1 MGFQQAWDGFNRFR
15 DAAESGEGIEGGV
28 ARAVC
33 DAYAGQPAV
42 VNAATNATNPAFGAV
57 AREGCKPYWDG
68 PEGYDAPTAPSEES
82 PFEGG
87 QCINV
92 AYDVSVAWSFPGEP
106 AQSFTNTFTG
116 PIGLDVGSE
125 DLGGGSTR
133 YFGAIVFR
141 AGQFNEGRS
150 FAYQTNAEPENAL
163 SITGVARVDGN
174 TDDCGNP
181 DPVFVPSQPG
191 SPPAGTG
198 FGNPRDVGPP
208 GSPFVVTPRLPEL
221 GPDGPYFPVDT
232 PVGVEPYDPTNPDA
246 RPKSD
251 PPSVGP
257 PIDVDGA
264 GEVDVDPEDEDVKP
278 TLLGYRFE
286 VRDNSPQFQ
295 SVIPGTS
302 PRVYSRV
309 VGSVQLVLR
318 GENGTFYSD
327 NLQVTSQ
334 EGSIVKSHPALDV
347 VGCVYNVL
355 PSLEGLTLYEIRGKD
370 NDG

>member
-15 DAAESGEGIEGGV
+15 DAAKSGEGIEGGV

-33 DAYAGQPAV
+33 DAYAGRPDV
-42 VNAATNATNPAFGAV
+42 VNAATNVTNPAFGIV

-68 PEGYDAPTAPSEES
+68 PDGYTPPTEPGEGL

-87 QCINV
+87 QC
-92 AYDVSVAWSFPGEP
+92 PGVP
-106 AQSFTNTFTG
+106 YTVFRTRTSTSTG
-116 PIGLDVGSE
+116 QPIENDVG
-125 DLGGGSTR
+125 DYDGPVTISTPENPLNQVGDPLESLWV
-133 YFGAIVFR
+133 YTI
-141 AGQFNEGRS
+141 NEGRPDEQDFQTVSDGPPS
-150 FAYQTNAEPENAL
+150 FRLE
-163 SITGVARVDGN
+163 RVDGLP
-174 TDDCGNP
+174 DDCG
-181 DPVFVPSQPG
+181 DPPATPIPSLPG
-191 SPPAGTG
+191 SPPSGTG
-198 FGNPRDVGPP
+198 FGEPRDVAPP
-208 GSPFVVTPRLPEL
+208 GSDPFVVTPRLPEL
-221 GPDGPYFPVDT
+221 GPDGPYFPIDT
-232 PVGVEPYDPTNPDA
+232 PFGTEPYDPTNPDA
-246 RPKSD
+246 RPKSE

-264 GEVDVDPEDEDVKP
+264 GEVEADPEGDDTKP

-286 VRDNSPQFQ
+286 VRDNAPQFQ

-318 GENGTFYSD
+318 SGSGTFYSD

-334 EGSIVKSHPALDV
+334 EGSIVKSHPTLDV

-370 NDG
+370 DDS